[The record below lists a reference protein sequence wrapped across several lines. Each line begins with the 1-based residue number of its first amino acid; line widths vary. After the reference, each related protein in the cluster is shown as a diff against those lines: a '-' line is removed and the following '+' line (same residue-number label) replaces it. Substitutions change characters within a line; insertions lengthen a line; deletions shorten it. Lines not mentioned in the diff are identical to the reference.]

1 MNGAEYERLFKMAE
15 EGRDA
20 ALSCVGTLE
29 EHGKRLDTLETK
41 VDANVTAVAVG
52 RFGLRAL
59 VMFGSLLIGLGG
71 FLFGLWDK
79 IGGGSG
85 PN

>member
-20 ALSCVGTLE
+20 ALSCERILG
-29 EHGKRLDTLETK
+29 EHGKRLDTLEGK
-41 VDANVTAVAVG
+41 VGDNATAVAVG
-52 RFGLRAL
+52 RFGLRAIVVL
-59 VMFGSLLIGLGG
+59 GSFLIGVGG
-71 FLFGLWDK
+71 FLFGLWDR

-85 PN
+85 PH